1 MIKNERTSSS
11 IKKEK
16 TMNLTKYKEY
26 FNNKE
31 LKLPNIVKAKKGNNE
46 GKNNDIKSIS
56 LDRPLTSKI
65 LHKKKDASKKPNI
78 KIELKRPSNKQ
89 LKKNKAS
96 GIISFND
103 QIFSKHNDRNVSDQI
118 ESTENLKKIID
129 KLEKLNA
136 KNEIKIKNLED
147 ELYNKEDGKYN
158 INDLLKEIEDLK
170 QKLNILKENNRNN
183 EDLENQKAQ
192 NGSKSSKL
200 NLSKIE
206 LNPHYRN
213 GKELKSPYNQEQNKE
228 LNLLQNEN
236 TKKEQDK
243 IEKKDK
249 VNEIINRS
257 KRLKTFNE
265 ELKRNKSMDIEKS
278 SFHEDILNLY
288 KENKYN
294 LLNTENKFRDQFINN
309 KIDKSNLLNK
319 NKIEEKHQNI
329 YNFEDKIKLF
339 TNEYEYNSI
348 NISQENKNSK
358 NPSFHSIK
366 GKKFMFSKKKMR

>member
-147 ELYNKEDGKYN
+147 ELYNKEDEKYN

-228 LNLLQNEN
+228 LNLLQN
-236 TKKEQDK
+236 D
-243 IEKKDK
+243 
-249 VNEIINRS
+249 EIINRS

-309 KIDKSNLLNK
+309 KIDKP
-319 NKIEEKHQNI
+319 I
-329 YNFEDKIKLF
+329 Y
-339 TNEYEYNSI
+339 
-348 NISQENKNSK
+348 
-358 NPSFHSIK
+358 
-366 GKKFMFSKKKMR
+366 